1 MNFDVLTL
9 FPQMFDSPFADSIIA
24 KAVDKG
30 LINIRAHN
38 LRDWAQGRHQVTDD
52 TPYGGGA
59 GMVMKV
65 EPIYSALHSLKQQH
79 PAAKVLLMTP
89 QGQRF
94 NQQAAATL
102 AAESDL
108 IFVCGRY
115 EGFDER
121 VRSYVDGEYSI
132 GDFVL
137 TGGELPAMVMIDA
150 IARLLPGVLG
160 SNASAEADSFADGL
174 LEHPHYTRPAQFM
187 GKRVPDVLLSGDHAR
202 IAAWRRQQQLQRTWQ
217 RRPEL
222 LAEIELSAAEH
233 KLLKQWQH
241 HGCQL
246 ENSD

>member
-1 MNFDVLTL
+1 
-9 FPQMFDSPFADSIIA
+9 
-24 KAVDKG
+24 
-30 LINIRAHN
+30 
-38 LRDWAQGRHQVTDD
+38 
-52 TPYGGGA
+52 
-59 GMVMKV
+59 
-65 EPIYSALHSLKQQH
+65 
-79 PAAKVLLMTP
+79 
-89 QGQRF
+89 
-94 NQQAAATL
+94 
-102 AAESDL
+102 L

-121 VRSYVDGEYSI
+121 VRSYVDGEHSI

-187 GKRVPDVLLSGDHAR
+187 GQQVPDVLLSGDHAR

-222 LAEIELSAAEH
+222 LAEIDLSAAEH
-233 KLLKQWQH
+233 KLLKQWQQ